1 MVYRPDH
8 SIPERSN
15 EVAGRWMP
23 EGGNSQEFGQL
34 MEYRTR
40 ENFSQGMLSGWNSEN
55 ALTVFSI
62 VTIVELP
69 PIKVLTAK

>member
-1 MVYRPDH
+1 MR
-8 SIPERSN
+8 
-15 EVAGRWMP
+15 

-34 MEYRTR
+34 VEYRAR
-40 ENFSQGMLSGWNSEN
+40 ENFSQGMLSGRNSEN

-69 PIKVLTAK
+69 SIKVLTAK